1 MNIQSKDDYDAGQGE
16 YEETQDLINE
26 MAKEDYQ
33 NMNYKTKSQWAA
45 EGRTVESAA
54 VIGAPLNED
63 GEPVFPE
70 SSTYG
75 EPEHT
80 VTQEFDWLLYY

>member
-1 MNIQSKDDYDAGQGE
+1 MCELAANK
-16 YEETQDLINE
+16 
-26 MAKEDYQ
+26 

-70 SSTYG
+70 SSTYV
-75 EPEHT
+75 EPIYFWDKLNK
-80 VTQEFDWLLYY
+80 QFDSAENGGMVGV